1 MAAATQITIMLSRS
15 VSSLVGHVTLRSS
28 PTTSPIIRT
37 LKARRATSPP
47 TLRGP
52 PGSLATT
59 TSPLGAVRAPGTA
72 GRTSSAPVAA
82 DRSDG
87 SYWNC
92 KSALCRWCI
101 RALRE
106 FWLLPDGPSCIC
118 SLLPPAKENDRRPI
132 RGHRFLN
139 VLSAGGGSYPVALSR
154 SEHQGEGADSTM

>member
-106 FWLLPDGPSCIC
+106 FWLLPDGPSSIC
-118 SLLPPAKENDRRPI
+118 SLLLTTNENDRCPFC
-132 RGHRFLN
+132 GHRFVESLWA
-139 VLSAGGGSYPVALSR
+139 VGSFYSVALSR
-154 SEHQGEGADSTM
+154 SDHQGECADSTM